1 METLAFLLAFLLPMA
16 PFASV
21 WFLMVYLE
29 RATSK
34 GMMGEGENERGSSSF
49 IHSSPKGGIAGIAE
63 G

>member
-1 METLAFLLAFLLPMA
+1 METLAFLLVFLLPA
-16 PFASV
+16 TPFASV

-34 GMMGEGENERGSSSF
+34 GMMSEGENGSRS
-49 IHSSPKGGIAGIAE
+49 IPSSPKGGIAGIAE